1 MDPKTAQILLGAAG
15 AAGAGEA
22 LYVDDVFRTFLYD
35 GNGGTQTVTNNIDL
49 SGEGGLVWIKGRD
62 GSAADQ
68 MVFDTERGVQKT
80 LVTNGSGQEI
90 TRSTSLTAFNS
101 NGFSLGGYVYTNGNS
116 GSPFPTEFCSWT
128 FRKAPGFFD
137 IVTYTGDGTNN
148 RNISHNLGSAPGMIV
163 YKALSSVGGDGS
175 GDHWLVDH
183 RSLTSSK
190 SLRLDET
197 VSERSVKLYW
207 LESKRFDASVLNLSG
222 NVNHSGVNYVAYV
235 FGHDDQSFGTNGD
248 EAIIKCGSYTG
259 NINSGPTVDLGF
271 EPQWILTRSADTS
284 GPEWYLFDTMRE
296 WTSEG
301 AVKYLSPN
309 TSGAEGQLGSS
320 SGSEVFKVS
329 SQGFEVISQS
339 TEFNKTNDKF
349 IYVAIRRPNK
359 PVDSATDV
367 YKAFFRSSFAFMDT
381 GFDVD
386 MNFLKRTTG
395 YGDPQFSFRLTRDRR
410 GFHTNSTDVPSLS
423 GSSYRTEYDNN
434 NGLND
439 LYSSQ
444 PDSYVVRHDL
454 FRRAPGF
461 LDVAPYVGNGTNG
474 QVVKHNLGVE
484 PELLI
489 IKNTDQSQSWFVCAN
504 LTSSGFDLLNLDNN
518 YTHQARTYPAL
529 VTSKPTAT
537 SITFT
542 GGSFNDNNKDFL
554 AITFASLD
562 GISKVGTYSG
572 TGSNINVDCGFTAG
586 ARFVL
591 IKRVAT
597 SGNWYTWNS
606 DRGIVSGNDPYLWM
620 NSSNPEVSNQ
630 DYIDPLNA
638 GFTVTSSAPAEL
650 NTSGGTYLFLAIA

>member
-1 MDPKTAQILLGAAG
+1 M
-15 AAGAGEA
+15 
-22 LYVDDVFRTFLYD
+22 
-35 GNGGTQTVTNNIDL
+35 
-49 SGEGGLVWIKGRD
+49 
-62 GSAADQ
+62 
-68 MVFDTERGVQKT
+68 
-80 LVTNGSGQEI
+80 
-90 TRSTSLTAFNS
+90 
-101 NGFSLGGYVYTNGNS
+101 
-116 GSPFPTEFCSWT
+116 
-128 FRKAPGFFD
+128 
-137 IVTYTGDGTNN
+137 
-148 RNISHNLGSAPGMIV
+148 
-163 YKALSSVGGDGS
+163 
-175 GDHWLVDH
+175 
-183 RSLTSSK
+183 
-190 SLRLDET
+190 
-197 VSERSVKLYW
+197 
-207 LESKRFDASVLNLSG
+207 
-222 NVNHSGVNYVAYV
+222 
-235 FGHDDQSFGTNGD
+235 
-248 EAIIKCGSYTG
+248 
-259 NINSGPTVDLGF
+259 
-271 EPQWILTRSADTS
+271 
-284 GPEWYLFDTMRE
+284 
-296 WTSEG
+296 
-301 AVKYLSPN
+301 
-309 TSGAEGQLGSS
+309 
-320 SGSEVFKVS
+320 
-329 SQGFEVISQS
+329 
-339 TEFNKTNDKF
+339 
-349 IYVAIRRPNK
+349 
-359 PVDSATDV
+359 
-367 YKAFFRSSFAFMDT
+367 
-381 GFDVD
+381 
-386 MNFLKRTTG
+386 
-395 YGDPQFSFRLTRDRR
+395 
-410 GFHTNSTDVPSLS
+410 
-423 GSSYRTEYDNN
+423 
-434 NGLND
+434 
-439 LYSSQ
+439 
-444 PDSYVVRHDL
+444 RHDL